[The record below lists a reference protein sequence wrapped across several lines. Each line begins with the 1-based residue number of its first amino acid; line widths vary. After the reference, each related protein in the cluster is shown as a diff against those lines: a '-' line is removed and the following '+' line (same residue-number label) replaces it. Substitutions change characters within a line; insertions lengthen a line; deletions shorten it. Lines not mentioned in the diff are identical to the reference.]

1 VISRKIKT
9 PVAGKIDDF
18 AALVARL
25 GRWILLVGAVALP
38 FVLVLWGWQGAL
50 AFAFGNV
57 AAYFNMR
64 WLARA
69 LLVPT
74 APATGLLVIRFALA
88 GGAAYVILETF
99 GISPLFIIAGL
110 LTASLAVILEIL
122 FQLFYART

>member
-1 VISRKIKT
+1 MPAAEKT
-9 PVAGKIDDF
+9 DAF

-25 GRWILLVGAVALP
+25 GRWILLAGAVALP
-38 FVLVLWGWQGAL
+38 FVLFHWNWPGAL
-50 AFAFGNV
+50 AFAFGCV

-69 LLVPT
+69 LLAPA
-74 APATGLLVIRFALA
+74 APATGLLVIRFALV

-110 LTASLAVILEIL
+110 LTASVAVILEIL
-122 FQLFYART
+122 FQLIYART